1 MIDYSSAYSR
11 KLKKKRIEFKCK
23 FCKTTKHASFGAIQ
37 NLTSHLT
44 GHPEFVSK
52 WLMPFEEEFVKFKK
66 IIDDDTFNLLRAIIS
81 ANLPLAILE
90 NEHFEKCLNLAL
102 TSIKTF
108 RNLILPRIYD
118 LMIKAIVKKLE
129 NAKTVALITDIWT
142 NKICADFL
150 ALAVLILN
158 QNSKQELMVL
168 GMEPMAG
175 HHTAE
180 SIKVVIEDI
189 VNRYEF
195 NKRLAKGT
203 NLDFFY
209 KFGLYY
215 YFIFE
220 RHNL

>member
-23 FCKTTKHASFGAIQ
+23 FCKTTKHASFAAIQ

-90 NEHFEKCLNLAL
+90 NEHFAKCLNLAL

-108 RNLILPRIYD
+108 RNSILPRIYD
-118 LMIKAIVKKLE
+118 LMIKAIDKKLE
-129 NAKTVALITDIWT
+129 NA
-142 NKICADFL
+142 
-150 ALAVLILN
+150 
-158 QNSKQELMVL
+158 
-168 GMEPMAG
+168 
-175 HHTAE
+175 
-180 SIKVVIEDI
+180 
-189 VNRYEF
+189 
-195 NKRLAKGT
+195 
-203 NLDFFY
+203 
-209 KFGLYY
+209 
-215 YFIFE
+215 
-220 RHNL
+220 